1 MVAYIK
7 FLSNTVQ
14 LKRKIIDSPDTD
26 VVVISLYHYVTNLAL
41 LDSIWL
47 KTETGDEKRFIP
59 TNSLA
64 SECGS

>member
-26 VVVISLYHYVTNLAL
+26 VDVISLYHYVTNLAL
-41 LDSIWL
+41 LGSI
-47 KTETGDEKRFIP
+47 
-59 TNSLA
+59 
-64 SECGS
+64 